1 MAIFFFGMFGGNA
14 ISPVLASGI
23 LKLDGRRGMHGWQ
36 WLFLRTSPLS
46 VHTPPIFANTPPV
59 EGLFTISVSIILL
72 IFLPGSPDA
81 PRPLL
86 SPGLI
91 RFSEADR
98 DVLRRRLESDDP
110 EGKAPSAQG
119 LRISLGLVWKTV
131 THWQRWPHYVSTFAV
146 FSNWASLTTYTPSI
160 MV

>member
-1 MAIFFFGMFGGNA
+1 MAVA
-14 ISPVLASGI
+14 VLAYVP
-23 LKLDGRRGMHGWQ
+23 H
-36 WLFLRTSPLS
+36 FC
-46 VHTPPIFANTPPV
+46 HTPPIFANTLPV

-98 DVLRRRLESDDP
+98 DVLRRRLESDDL